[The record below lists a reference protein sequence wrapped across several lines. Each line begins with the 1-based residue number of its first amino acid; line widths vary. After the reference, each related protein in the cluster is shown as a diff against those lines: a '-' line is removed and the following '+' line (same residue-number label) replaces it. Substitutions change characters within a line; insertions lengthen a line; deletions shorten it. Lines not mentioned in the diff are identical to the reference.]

1 MRQINEDILR
11 EYAPEMLKILEGF
24 ARALCDTDEAISKPF
39 FDANPELYNHAL
51 DTLGSMMGVEPSP
64 PEQTRFA
71 TQTGWGE

>member
-1 MRQINEDILR
+1 MKQINEEILR
-11 EYAPEMLKILEGF
+11 EYAPEMLQTLEGF
-24 ARALCDTDEAISKPF
+24 VRALCDTDEAISKPF